1 MMATITIKLSEQE
14 KKFMQKMA
22 QFKGKSLSESIRE
35 SVLNLYE
42 DEYDVHV
49 ADASLEEYEKYL
61 ADGGEILSWED
72 LLDEMDLKK

>member
-1 MMATITIKLSEQE
+1 MATITIKLSEQE

-22 QFKGKSLSESIRE
+22 QFKGKNLSESIRE
-35 SVLNLYE
+35 AVLNLYE
-42 DEYDVHV
+42 DEYDAHV

-61 ADGGEILSWED
+61 ADGGEVLSWGN